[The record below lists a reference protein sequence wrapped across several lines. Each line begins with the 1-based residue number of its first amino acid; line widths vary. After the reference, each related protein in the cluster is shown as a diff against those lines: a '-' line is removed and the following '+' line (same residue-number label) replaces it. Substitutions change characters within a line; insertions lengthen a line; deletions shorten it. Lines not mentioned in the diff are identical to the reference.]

1 LAVELVHLK
10 GALMAALMADNLE
23 YLMELMMVILLV
35 DSMEAW
41 KADLS
46 EIPKVVLMELK
57 WEVLLVDQL
66 AAN

>member
-1 LAVELVHLK
+1 
-10 GALMAALMADNLE
+10 
-23 YLMELMMVILLV
+23 
-35 DSMEAW
+35 MEAW